1 MKIVCVCQSGL
12 GTSFMVQMNLQAIL
26 KEEGVTEPISID
38 HMDTGS
44 VSADTAD
51 YFFAEQSL
59 APALANV
66 PKEKVVPLSS
76 LIDKE
81 VTRAALNKILDDH
94 GIQHS

>member
-1 MKIVCVCQSGL
+1 MKIACVCQSGL

-26 KEEGVTEPISID
+26 KEENVSEPISID

-44 VSADTAD
+44 ATADVAD

-59 APALANV
+59 TPALV
-66 PKEKVVPLSS
+66 SIPQEKIVPLSS

-81 VTRAALNKILDDH
+81 IARAALNKVLDDN
-94 GIQHS
+94 GIRHD